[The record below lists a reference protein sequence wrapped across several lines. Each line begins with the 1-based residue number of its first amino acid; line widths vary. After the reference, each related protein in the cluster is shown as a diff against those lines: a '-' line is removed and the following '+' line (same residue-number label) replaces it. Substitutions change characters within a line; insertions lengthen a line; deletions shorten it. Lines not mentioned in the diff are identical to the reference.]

1 MNLNNLDEFDYE
13 LPEHLIALEPVM
25 PRSASKLLVYSNGK
39 ILDSN
44 FKLLFKYLR
53 PKDRLVFN
61 DTKVLNAKLFGE
73 RIRTTTSGIV
83 TAKVEILLS
92 ERISENQWA
101 VYCKPLKKISISDE
115 VVFSH
120 SLVAKV
126 VSKYEGQC
134 VLKFSKGGVSL
145 DKEISVLGHM
155 PLPPYI
161 TKYRQHTASDKVNYQ
176 SIFAKH
182 SGAIASPTASL
193 HFDRKLV
200 DKLNNLGVTHS
211 FVTLHVGA
219 GTFLPVKSED
229 ISKHIMHSE
238 NGVISKETAND
249 INKTKSQ
256 GGRVIAVGT
265 TSLRLL
271 ESAAHSEKIVG
282 DFSGKTNI
290 FIKPGF
296 KFKISDG
303 LITNFHFPKSTLLM
317 LISAFVGNN
326 ERKRI
331 YNHAL
336 KNQYRFFSYG
346 DSSLLLPKP

>member
-1 MNLNNLDEFDYE
+1 MNLNNLNEFDYE
-13 LPEHLIALEPVM
+13 LPEHLIALEPVI
-25 PRSASKLLVYSNGK
+25 PRSASKLLVYSHGK

-44 FKLLFKYLR
+44 FKLLFKYLK

-73 RIRTTTSGIV
+73 RIRPTTSGIV
-83 TAKVEILLS
+83 SAKVEFLLS
-92 ERISENQWA
+92 ERLSETRWA
-101 VYCKPLKKISISDE
+101 VYCKPLKKLSVLDE
-115 VVFSH
+115 VVFSK
-120 SLVAKV
+120 SLVARV
-126 VSKYEGQC
+126 VSKYEDQC
-134 VLKFSKGGVSL
+134 ILKFSKGGLSL
-145 DKEISVLGHM
+145 DKEISLLGHV

-161 TKYRQHTASDKVNYQ
+161 TKYRQYTSSDKVMYQ

-182 SGAIASPTASL
+182 PGAIASPTASL
-193 HFDRKLV
+193 HFDRQLV
-200 DKLNNLGVTHS
+200 KKINNLGINHS
-211 FVTLHVGA
+211 FITLHVGA
-219 GTFLPVKSED
+219 GTFLPVKSEN
-229 ISKHIMHSE
+229 ILNHRMHSE
-238 NGVISKETAND
+238 TGFISRETAND
-249 INKTKSQ
+249 INKTKAQ

-271 ESAAHSEKIVG
+271 ESAAHSAQIVG
-282 DFSGKTNI
+282 EFNGKTNI

-296 KFKISDG
+296 KFNISDG

-336 KNQYRFFSYG
+336 KNAYRFFSYG